1 MRLPSLGPHVP
12 PFTGL
17 KVAVGAG
24 RKGVEVGREPPGDG
38 EAVSLRKCPE
48 NSGSHVGLGR
58 TPQGRRLG
66 GVRHRPPGPE
76 LVWRWC
82 GAAPPPHQE
91 RRGCGPTLSEG
102 LVTNRPGRQVP
113 VPLGAVLSLP
123 NSST

>member
-66 GVRHRPPGPE
+66 GCGIGPLGPNSCGDGVELPPPPPGAE
-76 LVWRWC
+76 RLWTDAQR
-82 GAAPPPHQE
+82 GA
-91 RRGCGPTLSEG
+91 SD
-102 LVTNRPGRQVP
+102 
-113 VPLGAVLSLP
+113 
-123 NSST
+123 